1 MSADPSLWIVASG
14 SGEVRR
20 AGWPEG
26 GLAALTPRLV
36 AVWLVVGGGVRYI
49 VRAGTGPWPDPD
61 PGSPGG
67 PERWAREDAARFT
80 GRVRY
85 RIVTQ
90 DPWMTLD
97 EGFFLPG
104 QLGFDEPG

>member
-1 MSADPSLWIVASG
+1 MSEAPSLWAVASHT
-14 SGEVRR
+14 GEVREV
-20 AGWPEG
+20 GWPEG
-26 GLAALTPRLV
+26 GLGALAPRLV

-49 VRAGTGPWPDPD
+49 VRAGTGPWPPPE

-67 PERWAREDAARFT
+67 PDRWAREDAARFA

-85 RIVTQ
+85 RIVTR

-97 EGFFLPG
+97 EGLFLPG
-104 QLGFDEPG
+104 QLGFGGRR

>member
-1 MSADPSLWIVASG
+1 MNASPSLWAVASP

-20 AGWPEG
+20 ADWPEG
-26 GLAALTPRLV
+26 GFGRLSRRLV
-36 AVWLVVGGGVRYI
+36 AVWLVVGEEVRYV
-49 VRAGTGPWPDPD
+49 VRTGDGPWPAPE
-61 PGSPGG
+61 PGTPAG
-67 PERWAREDAARFT
+67 PERWAREDAARFA

-85 RIVTQ
+85 RIVTR

-104 QLGFDEPG
+104 QLGLKDGA